1 LRDQLGEGDL
11 DRVGHVVSPEPLGSK
26 ASVLMRR
33 SRQLGC
39 STLIISTASIEHS
52 SQIRACGPATSC
64 ITSLCFLPQNEQ
76 AGVLIVAFELSL
88 VGPITAGEGGHAR
101 SSRRSGR
108 EGSRQ
113 KPKTRVLLGFLSFL
127 AEGVSDL
134 PLVFEVRRRPPT
146 IRDTLQ
152 IKDFP
157 SPLFATAYFRPSQAV
172 LFLGT

>member
-52 SQIRACGPATSC
+52 SQIKACGPATSC

-76 AGVLIVAFELSL
+76 AGVLIVAFGALL
-88 VGPITAGEGGHAR
+88 VWHCDHGGRGRPWPIIPPIGPGGK
-101 SSRRSGR
+101 S
-108 EGSRQ
+108 
-113 KPKTRVLLGFLSFL
+113 PK
-127 AEGVSDL
+127 A
-134 PLVFEVRRRPPT
+134 
-146 IRDTLQ
+146 
-152 IKDFP
+152 
-157 SPLFATAYFRPSQAV
+157 
-172 LFLGT
+172 

>member
-1 LRDQLGEGDL
+1 MRRGRRRSRGSANTNDPRWRSGGRRILRDQPGEGDL
-11 DRVGHVVSPEPLGSK
+11 GRAGHVVSPEPLGSK

-127 AEGVSDL
+127 AEGVGFEPTV
-134 PLVFEVRRRPPT
+134 PLRARRFSRPVP
-146 IRDTLQ
+146 
-152 IKDFP
+152 
-157 SPLFATAYFRPSQAV
+157 
-172 LFLGT
+172 